1 MEEKMQG
8 IRASDLV
15 VGYEGKSVLKDV
27 NFWVRPGQILTL
39 IGPNGSGKSTLLKS
53 ITRQL
58 KTIAGQVYLAE
69 GTMDAYT
76 DAALAKQMAM
86 VTTERISPELMTC
99 RDVVCNRTLSLYR
112 QIWGMGKEDEEKVQK
127 ALGSLHA
134 LEVADLAFCQGQRSD
149 KDSALCLPGRS
160 VRNQRY

>member
-76 DAALAKQMAM
+76 DAALAKQMATIIHGFIAFSPPFGS
-86 VTTERISPELMTC
+86 VTPLLYALFARASIFFFDFSVQKNFPVEAHKKRGRISANYQLIFS
-99 RDVVCNRTLSLYR
+99 RFYV
-112 QIWGMGKEDEEKVQK
+112 
-127 ALGSLHA
+127 
-134 LEVADLAFCQGQRSD
+134 
-149 KDSALCLPGRS
+149 
-160 VRNQRY
+160 

>member
-69 GTMDAYT
+69 GTMDAYKYRCRAGKT
-76 DAALAKQMAM
+76 DGYGDH
-86 VTTERISPELMTC
+86 R
-99 RDVVCNRTLSLYR
+99 
-112 QIWGMGKEDEEKVQK
+112 
-127 ALGSLHA
+127 
-134 LEVADLAFCQGQRSD
+134 ADLAGTDDLS
-149 KDSALCLPGRS
+149 
-160 VRNQRY
+160 

>member
-15 VGYEGKSVLKDV
+15 VGYEGKSVLKNV

-76 DAALAKQMAM
+76 DAALAKQKFLLHQ
-86 VTTERISPELMTC
+86 S
-99 RDVVCNRTLSLYR
+99 
-112 QIWGMGKEDEEKVQK
+112 VQK
-127 ALGSLHA
+127 IWQIL
-134 LEVADLAFCQGQRSD
+134 
-149 KDSALCLPGRS
+149 KS
-160 VRNQRY
+160 VILYGWTEI

>member
-99 RDVVCNRTLSLYR
+99 RDVVATGRYPYTGRFGVL
-112 QIWGMGKEDEEKVQK
+112 GKEDEEKVQEAWK
-127 ALGSLHA
+127 VCMHLRWQTGFLP
-134 LEVADLAFCQGQRSD
+134 RSATD
-149 KDSALCLPGRS
+149 KDSASCLPGRS